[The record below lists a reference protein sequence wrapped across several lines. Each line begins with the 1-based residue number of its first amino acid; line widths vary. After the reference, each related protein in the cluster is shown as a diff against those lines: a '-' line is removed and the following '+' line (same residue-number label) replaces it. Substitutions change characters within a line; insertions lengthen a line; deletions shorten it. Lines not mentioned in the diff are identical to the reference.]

1 MRVLITGGAGFI
13 GSHLV
18 RSCVAAGDRV
28 QVLDDFSS
36 GHWRNLAGVDESKL
50 EVTTGS
56 VVDLELVRKLAAGCE
71 VIYHL
76 AAQPSVPKTIEEPIE
91 SHHANAT
98 GTLNVLEAAR
108 MEKVARVVFASSCA
122 VYGDAPGEDKHEAM
136 APDPRSPYA
145 LQKLTGEFYCRQYAE
160 LFGIGAIA
168 LRFFNVFGPRQDP
181 NSAYAAVVPRF
192 AAALAEGGQATIF
205 GDGEQTRDFVYV
217 GDVVD
222 AVRAA
227 AAAPPE
233 ARGRVLNIASG
244 ESRSILDVH
253 GLIADALGC
262 ETIEPRFAP
271 PRPGDVRHSRAD
283 ASEAARVLGW
293 TSLVS
298 FEDGVARI
306 LAESVGRRDA

>member
-1 MRVLITGGAGFI
+1 MRVLVTGGAGFI

-18 RSCVAAGDRV
+18 RSCAASGDTV
-28 QVLDDFSS
+28 LVLDDFSS
-36 GHWRNLAGVDESKL
+36 GHWRNLAGLDEKHVQ
-50 EVTTGS
+50 VTTGS
-56 VVDLELVRKLAAGCE
+56 VTDLDGVRKLAAGCD

-76 AAQPSVPKTIEEPIE
+76 AAQPSVPKSIEEPIE
-91 SHHANAT
+91 SHAVNAT

-108 MEKVARVVFASSCA
+108 MEKVARVVFSSSCA
-122 VYGDAPGEDKHEAM
+122 IYGDVETGPKQETM
-136 APDPRSPYA
+136 SPDPRSPYA
-145 LQKLTGEFYCRQYAE
+145 VQKLVGELYCRQYAE

-192 AAALAEGGQATIF
+192 ASALSQGKRPTIF

-222 AVRAA
+222 AVKAA

-233 ARGRVLNIASG
+233 GLGRVLNVASG
-244 ESRSILDVH
+244 ESRSILDVYRT
-253 GLIADALGC
+253 IAHSLGC
-262 ETIEPRFAP
+262 ETIEPEFAP
-271 PRPGDVRHSRAD
+271 PRPGDVRHSHAD
-283 ASEAARVLGW
+283 ANEAARVLGW
-293 TSLVS
+293 TSEMS

-306 LAESVGRRDA
+306 LADLPGRGNG

>member
-18 RSCVAAGDRV
+18 RACVEAGNQV

-36 GHWRNLAGVDESKL
+36 GHQRNLDGIDPDLLDVS
-50 EVTTGS
+50 VGS
-56 VVDLELVRKLAAGCE
+56 VVDLETIRKVAAGCD

-91 SHHANAT
+91 SHQINST
-98 GTLNVLEAAR
+98 GTLNVLEVAR
-108 MEKVARVVFASSCA
+108 REKVSRVVFASSCA
-122 VYGDAPGEDKHEAM
+122 VYGDAESGPKREGM

-145 LQKLTGEFYCRQYAE
+145 LQKLTGEFYCRQYAA

-192 AAALAEGGQATIF
+192 ASAILEGKAATIF

-217 GDVVD
+217 GDVVN
-222 AVRAA
+222 ALRASA
-227 AAAPPE
+227 EAEPE
-233 ARGRVLNIASG
+233 ARGSVLNIASG
-244 ESRSILDVH
+244 QSRSILDVH
-253 GLIADALGC
+253 RTIAHALGC
-262 ETIEPRFAP
+262 ETIEPEFAP
-271 PRPGDVRHSRAD
+271 PRPGDVRHSHAD

-293 TSLVS
+293 SSGVS

-306 LAESVGRRDA
+306 LAESPGRRDA